1 MSEKI
6 LLVDGHSIANRAF
19 YGVPLLTNSK
29 GVYTNALHGFFNI
42 LWKVIEQEK
51 PDYLGIAFDLKTP
64 TFRHKMYSEYK
75 GTRAGMPEE
84 LRQQIPLLQDLL
96 GKAGVVML
104 TKEGYE
110 ADDVLGTIGKSYSA
124 QNTEVT
130 ILSGDRDL
138 LQLVD
143 ENIKLL
149 IPKTKK
155 GGTEMEEYHIGDVIE
170 KYGVDPAGYLQMKAL
185 MGDPSDN
192 IPGVPA
198 IGEKTA
204 AKIIQTFGTVENAIA
219 SAGEVK
225 PPRASKN
232 LEEFQEQ
239 ARLSL
244 TLATICTDCPEP
256 GEAGKL
262 TEKTF
267 ATKEFVEGLKE
278 YELKSLLQR
287 VLPKVKAAQIKTAA
301 EAAVEKAVKDVAATK
316 EANTN
321 IENDSDQISLDDMVL
336 EEPVKPAATGET
348 TTIAQLAEYLKEH
361 EGPLTLAICGEE
373 GDVCGIAVDQWYV
386 DGTLNEII
394 PIVTPLLEDEGVPK
408 ITFDVK
414 KLYKELQLRRVEMKG
429 EVIDALLAAYL
440 LNPSKDDYA
449 PDELSTIYLD
459 EFAPSEAE
467 ILGTGVKKLRWSQ
480 VEPQVR
486 ADYMTGVTR
495 ILSRAA
501 QPMMKEL
508 ELKGMKMLYDV
519 IERPLAEVLASM
531 ELAGIAV
538 DLSVLDSFGSF
549 LTGEIEKLQQEIYD
563 LAGETF
569 NINSTKQ
576 LGVIL
581 FEKLGLKAGKKT
593 KSGYST
599 SAEVLEKLKWDS
611 PIVAKVLMYR
621 QLTKLQSTY
630 VEGLKGFVVDG
641 KIHSKFKQAVT
652 ATGRLSSTDPNLQNI
667 PIRMDLGRQL
677 RKAFVPSGP
686 DWFFM
691 DADYSQ
697 IELRLLAHMSGDAK
711 MIEAYQS
718 GADIHRMTAS
728 QVMNIPFDEVT
739 PAQRSS
745 AKAVNFGIIYGMSA
759 FSLSDDLGITTRE
772 AAEYIEKYFAQYPSV
787 KDFLDGCVASAK
799 EKGYGETLFGR
810 RRNIEELKASNFNQR
825 SFGERVAKN
834 MPIQGSAADIIKIA
848 MIRVYQR
855 MKEEGLKSR
864 LIVQVHD
871 ELLIEVY
878 RPEAERVRVILE
890 EEMQGAMQLKVP
902 LIIDIHTGENWYE
915 AK

>member
-29 GVYTNALHGFFNI
+29 GVYTNAIHGFFNI

-110 ADDVLGTIGKSYSA
+110 ADDVLGTIGKSYSV

-155 GGTEMEEYHIGDVIE
+155 GGTEMEEYHIADVVE
-170 KYGVDPAGYLQMKAL
+170 KYGVEPAGYLQMKAL

-204 AKIIQTFGTVENAIA
+204 AKIIQTFGNVENAIA
-219 SAGEVK
+219 NVGEVK

-262 TEKTF
+262 TEQTF
-267 ATKEFVEGLKE
+267 ATQQFVEGLKE

-301 EAAVEKAVKDVAATK
+301 VAAVEKAASDVEKAAASTA
-316 EANTN
+316 E
-321 IENDSDQISLDDMVL
+321 ENESDQISLDDMVF
-336 EEPVKPAATGET
+336 EEPVKPTAAGT
-348 TTIAQLAEYLKEH
+348 TTTVAELAENLKDH
-361 EGPLTLAICGEE
+361 TGPLTLAICGEE
-373 GDVCGIAVDQWYV
+373 GDVCGMAVDQWYV
-386 DGTLNEII
+386 DGSLND
-394 PIVTPLLEDEGVPK
+394 IVSVIAHLLEDESVTK

-414 KLYKELQLRRVEMKG
+414 KLYKELQARQVEMKG

-449 PDELSTIYLD
+449 PDELATIYLD
-459 EFAPSEAE
+459 EYVPSEAE

-480 VEPQVR
+480 VEPAVR

-501 QPMMKEL
+501 QPMMQEL
-508 ELKGMKMLYDV
+508 DVKGMKVLYDV

-538 DLSVLDSFGSF
+538 DLSVLESFGSF
-549 LTGEIEKLQQEIYD
+549 LTGEIDKIQLEIYD
-563 LAGETF
+563 LAGESF
-569 NINSTKQ
+569 NINSPKQ

-630 VEGLKGFVVDG
+630 VEGLKGFVVNG
-641 KIHSKFKQAVT
+641 RIHSKFKQAVT

-667 PIRMDLGRQL
+667 PIRMELGRQL
-677 RKAFVPSGP
+677 RKAFVPGGP
-686 DWFFM
+686 DYFFM

-697 IELRLLAHMSGDAK
+697 IELRLLAHMSGDEK
-711 MIEAYQS
+711 MIAAYQS

-739 PAQRSS
+739 PEQRSS

-759 FSLSDDLGITTRE
+759 FSLSDDLGITTKE

-902 LIIDIHTGENWYE
+902 LIIDVHTGENWYE

>member
-29 GVYTNALHGFFNI
+29 GIYTNALHGFFNI
-42 LWKVIEQEK
+42 LWRVIELEK

-84 LRQQIPLLQDLL
+84 LRQQIPLLQDVLD
-96 GKAGVVML
+96 KAGVVML

-110 ADDVLGTIGKSYSA
+110 ADDVLGTIGKKYSA
-124 QNTEVT
+124 RGAEVT

-155 GGTEMEEYHIGDVIE
+155 GGTEMEEYHIADVVE
-170 KYGVDPAGYLQMKAL
+170 KYGVEPAGYLQMKAL

-204 AKIIQTFGTVENAIA
+204 AKIIQTFGSVENAIA
-219 SAGEVK
+219 NVSEVK
-225 PPRASKN
+225 PPRAAKN

-262 TEKTF
+262 TEQTF
-267 ATKEFVEGLKE
+267 ATQQFVEGLKE

-287 VLPKVKAAQIKTAA
+287 VLPKVKAVQMQAA
-301 EAAVEKAVKDVAATK
+301 EEINVEKAAVT
-316 EANTN
+316 E
-321 IENDSDQISLDDMVL
+321 ENESDQLSLDQISLEDMVY
-336 EEPVKPAATGET
+336 EEPAKPAVMGS
-348 TTIAQLAEYLKEH
+348 TITAAELSEKLKNH
-361 EGPLTLAICGEE
+361 TGPLTLAICGEE
-373 GDVCGIAVDQWYV
+373 GDICGLAVDQWYV
-386 DGTLNEII
+386 DGSLNEIVPVI
-394 PIVTPLLEDEGVPK
+394 AQLLEDDSVIK

-414 KLYKELQLRRVEMKG
+414 QLYKELQARQVEMKG

-449 PDELSTIYLD
+449 PDELATIYLD
-459 EFAPSEAE
+459 EYVPSEAE

-480 VEPQVR
+480 VEPMVR
-486 ADYMTGVTR
+486 ADYMTTVTR
-495 ILSRAA
+495 ILSRVA
-501 QPMMKEL
+501 QPMMQEL
-508 ELKGMKMLYDV
+508 EVKGMKVLYDV

-538 DLSVLDSFGSF
+538 DLSVLESFGSF
-549 LTGEIEKLQQEIYD
+549 LTGEIDKIQQEIYD
-563 LAGETF
+563 LAGENF
-569 NINSTKQ
+569 NINSPKQ

-630 VEGLKGFVVDG
+630 VEGLKGFVVNG
-641 KIHSKFKQAVT
+641 RIHSKFKQAVT

-667 PIRMDLGRQL
+667 PIRMELGRQL
-677 RKAFVPSGP
+677 RKAFVPGSP
-686 DWFFM
+686 DYFFM

-711 MIEAYQS
+711 MIEAYNS

-728 QVMNIPFDEVT
+728 QVMNIPFDQVT
-739 PAQRSS
+739 PEQRSS

-759 FSLSDDLGITTRE
+759 FSLSDDLGITTKE

-810 RRNIEELKASNFNQR
+810 RRNIEELKAANFNQR

-848 MIRVYQR
+848 MIKVYQR
-855 MKEEGLKSR
+855 MKAEGLKSR

-878 RPEAERVRVILE
+878 RPETERVRVILE

-902 LIIDIHTGENWYE
+902 LIIDVHTGENWYE

>member
-155 GGTEMEEYHIGDVIE
+155 GGTEMEEYHVTDVVE
-170 KYGVDPAGYLQMKAL
+170 KYGVEPAGYLQMKAL

-219 SAGEVK
+219 NVNEVK

-262 TEKTF
+262 TEQTF
-267 ATKEFVEGLKE
+267 ATQQFVEGLKE

-287 VLPKVKAAQIKTAA
+287 VLPKVKANQVA
-301 EAAVEKAVKDVAATK
+301 EKSIADVEKAAATVAEEK
-316 EANTN
+316 E
-321 IENDSDQISLDDMVL
+321 SDQLSLDDMIY
-336 EEPVKPAATGET
+336 EEPVKPAANGET
-348 TTIAQLAEYLKEH
+348 TSIEELAENLKGH

-373 GDVCGIAVDQWYV
+373 GDVCGMAVDQWYV
-386 DGTLNEII
+386 DGSLNDII
-394 PIVTPLLEDEGVPK
+394 PIITPLLEDESVTK

-414 KLYKELQLRRVEMKG
+414 KLYKELQSRRVEMKG

-449 PDELSTIYLD
+449 PDELATIYLD
-459 EFAPSEAE
+459 EYVPSEAE

-480 VEPQVR
+480 VEPAVR
-486 ADYMTGVTR
+486 ADYMTTVTR
-495 ILSRAA
+495 ILSRVA
-501 QPMMKEL
+501 QPMMQEL
-508 ELKGMKMLYDV
+508 EVKGMKMLYDV

-549 LTGEIEKLQQEIYD
+549 LTGEIDKLQQEIYD

-677 RKAFVPSGP
+677 RKAFVPSGL

-697 IELRLLAHMSGDAK
+697 IELRLLAHMSGDEK
-711 MIEAYQS
+711 MIAAYQS

-759 FSLSDDLGITTRE
+759 FSLSDDLGITTKE

-902 LIIDIHTGENWYE
+902 LTIDIHTGENWYE

>member
-42 LWKVIEQEK
+42 LWRVIELEK
-51 PDYLGIAFDLKTP
+51 PDYLGVAFDLKTP

-84 LRQQIPLLQDLL
+84 LRQQIPLLQDILD
-96 GKAGVVML
+96 KAGVVML

-110 ADDVLGTIGKSYSA
+110 ADDVLGTIGKTYSA
-124 QNTEVT
+124 QGAEVT

-155 GGTEMEEYHIGDVIE
+155 GGTEMEEYHIADVVE
-170 KYGVDPAGYLQMKAL
+170 KYGVEPAGYLQMKAL

-192 IPGVPA
+192 IPGVPS

-219 SAGEVK
+219 SVNEVK
-225 PPRASKN
+225 PPRAAKN

-262 TEKTF
+262 TEQTF
-267 ATKEFVEGLKE
+267 ATQQFVEGLKE

-287 VLPKVKAAQIKTAA
+287 VLPKVKAAQIQAA
-301 EAAVEKAVKDVAATK
+301 TEATVEKAAAALAEEK
-316 EANTN
+316 ES
-321 IENDSDQISLDDMVL
+321 DQLSLDQISLDDVIY
-336 EEPVKPAATGET
+336 EEPARPAAQGTGITAGE
-348 TTIAQLAEYLKEH
+348 LLENLKSH
-361 EGPLTLAICGEE
+361 TGPLTLAICGEE
-373 GDVCGIAVDQWYV
+373 GDICGMAVDQWYV
-386 DGTLNEII
+386 DGSLNEIVPVI
-394 PIVTPLLEDEGVPK
+394 AQLLEDDSVTK

-414 KLYKELQLRRVEMKG
+414 KLYKELQARQVEMKG

-449 PDELSTIYLD
+449 PDELATIYLD
-459 EFAPSEAE
+459 EYVPSEAE

-480 VEPQVR
+480 VEPKVR
-486 ADYMTGVTR
+486 AEYMTTVTR

-501 QPMMKEL
+501 HPMMQEL
-508 ELKGMKMLYDV
+508 EVKGMKVLYDV

-538 DLSVLDSFGSF
+538 DLSVLESFGSF
-549 LTGEIEKLQQEIYD
+549 LTGEIDKIQQEVYD
-563 LAGETF
+563 LAGESF
-569 NINSTKQ
+569 NINSPKQ

-641 KIHSKFKQAVT
+641 RIHSKFKQAVT

-667 PIRMDLGRQL
+667 PIRMELGRQL
-677 RKAFVPSGP
+677 RKAFVPGGS
-686 DWFFM
+686 DYFFM

-711 MIEAYQS
+711 MIEAYNS

-728 QVMNIPFDEVT
+728 QVMNIPFDQVT
-739 PAQRSS
+739 PEQRSS

-759 FSLSDDLGITTRE
+759 FSLSDDLGITTKE

-848 MIRVYQR
+848 MIKVYQR
-855 MKEEGLKSR
+855 MKAEGLKSR

-902 LIIDIHTGENWYE
+902 LIIDVHTGENWYE

>member
-155 GGTEMEEYHIGDVIE
+155 GGTEMEEYHVTDVVE
-170 KYGVDPAGYLQMKAL
+170 KYGVEPAGYLQMKAL

-219 SAGEVK
+219 NVNEVK

-262 TEKTF
+262 TEETF
-267 ATKEFVEGLKE
+267 ATQQFVEGLKE

-287 VLPKVKAAQIKTAA
+287 VLPKVKANQVA
-301 EAAVEKAVKDVAATK
+301 EKSIADVEKAAATVTEEK
-316 EANTN
+316 E
-321 IENDSDQISLDDMVL
+321 SDQLSLDDMSY
-336 EEPVKPAATGET
+336 EEPVKPVANGET
-348 TTIAQLAEYLKEH
+348 TSIEELAENLKDH
-361 EGPLTLAICGEE
+361 KGPLTLAICGEE
-373 GDVCGIAVDQWYV
+373 GDVCGMAVDQWYV
-386 DGTLNEII
+386 DGSLNDII
-394 PIVTPLLEDEGVPK
+394 PIITPLLEDESVTK

-414 KLYKELQLRRVEMKG
+414 KLYKELQSRRVEMKG

-449 PDELSTIYLD
+449 PDELATIYLD
-459 EFAPSEAE
+459 EYVPSEAE

-480 VEPQVR
+480 VEPVVR
-486 ADYMTGVTR
+486 ADYMTTVTR

-501 QPMMKEL
+501 QPMMQEL
-508 ELKGMKMLYDV
+508 EVKGMKMLYDV

-549 LTGEIEKLQQEIYD
+549 LTGEIDKLQQEIYD

-677 RKAFVPSGP
+677 RKAFVPSGS

-697 IELRLLAHMSGDAK
+697 IELRLLAHMSGDEK
-711 MIEAYQS
+711 MIAAYQS

-728 QVMNIPFDEVT
+728 QVMNIPFEEVT

-759 FSLSDDLGITTRE
+759 FSLSDDLGITTKE

-855 MKEEGLKSR
+855 MKEEELKSR

-902 LIIDIHTGENWYE
+902 LTIDIHTGENWYE

>member
-155 GGTEMEEYHIGDVIE
+155 GGTEMEEYHINDVVE
-170 KYGVDPAGYLQMKAL
+170 KYGVEPAGYLQMKAL

-219 SAGEVK
+219 SVGEVK
-225 PPRASKN
+225 PPRAAKN

-262 TEKTF
+262 TEQTF
-267 ATKEFVEGLKE
+267 ATQQFVEGLKE

-287 VLPKVKAAQIKTAA
+287 VLPKVKAAQV
-301 EAAVEKAVKDVAATK
+301 VEKSKQSIAKAADEL
-316 EANTN
+316 EADELTEDNQ
-321 IENDSDQISLDDMVL
+321 SDQISLDDMIYPETEKSVM
-336 EEPVKPAATGET
+336 VGAAI
-348 TTIAQLAEYLKEH
+348 TIAELAENLKGH
-361 EGPLTLAICGEE
+361 SGPLTLTLCGEE
-373 GDVCGIAVDQWYV
+373 GDICGLAVDQWYV
-386 DGTLNEII
+386 DGSLNDII
-394 PIVTPLLEDEGVPK
+394 PVIAHLLEDESVTK

-414 KLYKELQLRRVEMKG
+414 KLYKELQMRRVEMKG

-449 PDELSTIYLD
+449 PDELATIYLD
-459 EFAPSEAE
+459 EYVPSEAE

-480 VEPQVR
+480 VEPAVR
-486 ADYMTGVTR
+486 ADYMMTVSR
-495 ILSRAA
+495 ILSRVA
-501 QPMMKEL
+501 QPMMQEL
-508 ELKGMKMLYDV
+508 EVKGMKVLYDV

-531 ELAGIAV
+531 ELSGIAV

-549 LTGEIEKLQQEIYD
+549 LTGEIDKIQQEVYD
-563 LAGETF
+563 LAGESF
-569 NINSTKQ
+569 NINSPKQ

-630 VEGLKGFVVDG
+630 VEGLKSFVVNG
-641 KIHSKFKQAVT
+641 RIHSKFKQAVT

-667 PIRMDLGRQL
+667 PIRMELGRQL
-677 RKAFVPSGP
+677 RKAFVPGGP
-686 DWFFM
+686 DYFFM

-697 IELRLLAHMSGDAK
+697 IELRLLAHMSGDEK
-711 MIEAYQS
+711 MIAAYQS

-728 QVMNIPFDEVT
+728 QVMNIPFDQVT
-739 PAQRSS
+739 PEQRSS

-759 FSLSDDLGITTRE
+759 FSLSDDLGITTKE
-772 AAEYIEKYFAQYPSV
+772 AAEYIDKYFAQYPSV

-848 MIRVYQR
+848 MIKVYQR

-890 EEMQGAMQLKVP
+890 EEMQGAMQLNVP
-902 LIIDIHTGENWYE
+902 LIIDVHTGENWYE

>member
-29 GVYTNALHGFFNI
+29 GIYTNALHGFFNI

-51 PDYLGIAFDLKTP
+51 PDYLGVAFDLKTP

-84 LRQQIPLLQDLL
+84 LRQQIPLLQDVLE
-96 GKAGVVML
+96 KAGVVML

-110 ADDVLGTIGKSYSA
+110 ADDVLGTIGKTYSA
-124 QNTEVT
+124 QGAEVT

-155 GGTEMEEYHIGDVIE
+155 GGTEMEEYHIADVVE
-170 KYGVDPAGYLQMKAL
+170 KYGVEPAGYLQMKAL

-192 IPGVPA
+192 IPGVPS

-219 SAGEVK
+219 SVGEVK
-225 PPRASKN
+225 PPRAAKN

-262 TEKTF
+262 TEQTF
-267 ATKEFVEGLKE
+267 ATQQFVEGLKE

-287 VLPKVKAAQIKTAA
+287 VLPKVKAAQI
-301 EAAVEKAVKDVAATK
+301 ESDPMSM
-316 EANTN
+316 
-321 IENDSDQISLDDMVL
+321 DQMSLDQMSLDQISLDDMVYA
-336 EEPVKPAATGET
+336 ETIKTAVTGTAITVTEL
-348 TTIAQLAEYLKEH
+348 ANQLKDH
-361 EGPLTLAICGEE
+361 TGQLTVAICGEE
-373 GDVCGIAVDQWYV
+373 DDVCGMAVDQWYV
-386 DGTLNEII
+386 DGSLNEIVPVI
-394 PIVTPLLEDEGVPK
+394 AHLLEDETVTK

-414 KLYKELQLRRVEMKG
+414 KLYKELQARQVEMKG

-449 PDELSTIYLD
+449 PDELATIYLD
-459 EFAPSEAE
+459 EYVPSEAE

-480 VEPQVR
+480 VEPAVR
-486 ADYMTGVTR
+486 ADYMTNVTR

-501 QPMMKEL
+501 KPMMQEL
-508 ELKGMKMLYDV
+508 DVKGMKVLYDV

-538 DLSVLDSFGSF
+538 DLSVLETFGSF
-549 LTGEIEKLQQEIYD
+549 LTGEIDKIQQEVYD
-563 LAGETF
+563 LAGESF
-569 NINSTKQ
+569 NINSPKQ

-641 KIHSKFKQAVT
+641 RIHSKFKQAVT

-667 PIRMDLGRQL
+667 PIRMELGRQL
-677 RKAFVPSGP
+677 RKAFVPGGP
-686 DWFFM
+686 DYFFM

-697 IELRLLAHMSGDAK
+697 IELRLLAHMSGDDK
-711 MIEAYQS
+711 MIAAYNS

-739 PAQRSS
+739 PEQRSS

-759 FSLSDDLGITTRE
+759 FSLSDDLGITTKE
-772 AAEYIEKYFAQYPSV
+772 AADYIEKYFAQYPSV

-855 MKEEGLKSR
+855 MKDEGLKSR

-902 LIIDIHTGENWYE
+902 LIIDVHTGENWYE

>member
-29 GVYTNALHGFFNI
+29 GVYTNAIHGFFNI

-84 LRQQIPLLQDLL
+84 LRQQIPLLQDVLA
-96 GKAGVVML
+96 KAGVVML

-110 ADDVLGTIGKSYSA
+110 ADDVLGTIGKTYSA
-124 QNTEVT
+124 KGTEVT

-155 GGTEMEEYHIGDVIE
+155 GGTEMEEYHIADVVE
-170 KYGVDPAGYLQMKAL
+170 KYGVEPAGYLQMKAL

-204 AKIIQTFGTVENAIA
+204 AKIIQTFGSVENAIA
-219 SAGEVK
+219 NVGEVK

-262 TEKTF
+262 TEQTF

-287 VLPKVKAAQIKTAA
+287 VLPKVKVAQIQTAA
-301 EAAVEKAVKDVAATK
+301 AAAVEKAAAAAA
-316 EANTN
+316 E
-321 IENDSDQISLDDMVL
+321 ENESDQISLDDMVF
-336 EEPVKPAATGET
+336 EEPVKPNAAGIT
-348 TTIAQLAEYLKEH
+348 TTVAGLAENLKGH
-361 EGPLTLAICGEE
+361 SGPLTLAICGEE
-373 GDVCGIAVDQWYV
+373 GDVCGMAVDQWYV
-386 DGTLNEII
+386 DGSLNDII
-394 PIVTPLLEDEGVPK
+394 PVITALLEDESVTK

-414 KLYKELQLRRVEMKG
+414 KLYKELQSRRIEMKG

-459 EFAPSEAE
+459 EYVPSEAE

-480 VEPQVR
+480 VEPAVR

-501 QPMMKEL
+501 QPMMQEL
-508 ELKGMKMLYDV
+508 EVKGMKVLYDV

-538 DLSVLDSFGSF
+538 DLSVLESFGSF
-549 LTGEIEKLQQEIYD
+549 LTGEIDKIQQEVYD
-563 LAGETF
+563 LAGESF
-569 NINSTKQ
+569 NINSPKQ
-576 LGVIL
+576 LGTIL

-630 VEGLKGFVVDG
+630 VEGLKGFVVNG
-641 KIHSKFKQAVT
+641 RIHSKFKQAVT

-667 PIRMDLGRQL
+667 PIRMELGRQL
-677 RKAFVPSGP
+677 RKAFVPGGP
-686 DWFFM
+686 DYFFM

-697 IELRLLAHMSGDAK
+697 IELRLLAHMSGDEK
-711 MIEAYQS
+711 MIAAYQS

-728 QVMNIPFDEVT
+728 QVMNIPFDKVT
-739 PAQRSS
+739 PEQRSS

-759 FSLSDDLGITTRE
+759 FSLSDDLGITTKE

-855 MKEEGLKSR
+855 MKDEGLKSR

-902 LIIDIHTGENWYE
+902 LIIDVHTGENWYE

>member
-29 GVYTNALHGFFNI
+29 GIYTNALHGFFNI
-42 LWKVIEQEK
+42 LWRVIELEK

-84 LRQQIPLLQDLL
+84 LRQQIPLLQDVLD
-96 GKAGVVML
+96 KAGVVML

-110 ADDVLGTIGKSYSA
+110 ADDVLGTIGKNYSA
-124 QNTEVT
+124 RGAEVT

-155 GGTEMEEYHIGDVIE
+155 GGTEMEEYHIADVVE
-170 KYGVDPAGYLQMKAL
+170 KYGVEPAGYLQMKAL

-204 AKIIQTFGTVENAIA
+204 AKIIQTFGSVENAIA
-219 SAGEVK
+219 NVSEVK
-225 PPRASKN
+225 PPRAAKN

-262 TEKTF
+262 TEQTF
-267 ATKEFVEGLKE
+267 ATQQFVEGLKE

-287 VLPKVKAAQIKTAA
+287 VLPKVKAAQMQAA
-301 EAAVEKAVKDVAATK
+301 EEINVEKAAVT
-316 EANTN
+316 E
-321 IENDSDQISLDDMVL
+321 ENESDQLSLDQISLEDMVY
-336 EEPVKPAATGET
+336 EEPAKPAVMGS
-348 TTIAQLAEYLKEH
+348 TITAAELSEKLKNH
-361 EGPLTLAICGEE
+361 TGPLTLAICGEE
-373 GDVCGIAVDQWYV
+373 GDICGMAVDQWYV
-386 DGTLNEII
+386 DGSLNEIVPVI
-394 PIVTPLLEDEGVPK
+394 AQLLEDDSVIK

-414 KLYKELQLRRVEMKG
+414 QLYKELQARQVEMKG

-449 PDELSTIYLD
+449 PDELATIYLD
-459 EFAPSEAE
+459 EYVPSEAE
-467 ILGTGVKKLRWSQ
+467 ILGTGVKKSRWSQ
-480 VEPQVR
+480 VEPMVR
-486 ADYMTGVTR
+486 ADYMTTVTR
-495 ILSRAA
+495 ILSRVA
-501 QPMMKEL
+501 QPMMQEL
-508 ELKGMKMLYDV
+508 EVKGMKVLYDV

-538 DLSVLDSFGSF
+538 DLSVLESFGSF
-549 LTGEIEKLQQEIYD
+549 LTGEIDKIQQEVYD
-563 LAGETF
+563 LAGENF
-569 NINSTKQ
+569 NINSPKQ

-630 VEGLKGFVVDG
+630 VEGLKGFVVNG
-641 KIHSKFKQAVT
+641 RIHSKFKQAVT

-667 PIRMDLGRQL
+667 PIRMELGRQL
-677 RKAFVPSGP
+677 RKAFVPGSP
-686 DWFFM
+686 DYFFM

-711 MIEAYQS
+711 MIEAYNS

-728 QVMNIPFDEVT
+728 QVMNIPFDQVT
-739 PAQRSS
+739 PEQRSS

-759 FSLSDDLGITTRE
+759 FSLSDDLGITTKE
-772 AAEYIEKYFAQYPSV
+772 AAEYIEKYFSQYPSV

-810 RRNIEELKASNFNQR
+810 RRNIEELKAANFNQR

-848 MIRVYQR
+848 MIKVYQR
-855 MKEEGLKSR
+855 MKAEGLKSR

-878 RPEAERVRVILE
+878 RPETERVRVILE

-902 LIIDIHTGENWYE
+902 LIIDVHTGENWYE

>member
-29 GVYTNALHGFFNI
+29 GIYTNAILGFFNI
-42 LWKVIEQEK
+42 LWRVIELEK

-75 GTRAGMPEE
+75 GTRAGLPEE
-84 LRQQIPLLQDLL
+84 LRQQIPLLQEVLD
-96 GKAGVVML
+96 KAGVVML

-124 QNTEVT
+124 KGTKVT

-155 GGTEMEEYHIGDVIE
+155 GGNEMEEYHIADVEE

-204 AKIIQTFGTVENAIA
+204 ARIIQTFGTVENAIA
-219 SAGEVK
+219 NVGEVK
-225 PPRASKN
+225 PTRAAKN
-232 LEEFQEQ
+232 LEEYQEQ

-256 GEAGKL
+256 GKAGKL
-262 TEKTF
+262 TEQTF
-267 ATKEFVEGLKE
+267 ATQAFVEGLKE

-287 VLPKVKAAQIKTAA
+287 ALPRVKAAQKAAAMEAGSGAA
-301 EAAVEKAVKDVAATK
+301 ETAVPES
-316 EANTN
+316 
-321 IENDSDQISLDDMVL
+321 ENESDQISLDDMII
-336 EEPVKPAATGET
+336 EEPARPAATGMAITVME
-348 TTIAQLAEYLKEH
+348 LAERLKGH
-361 EGPLTLAICGEE
+361 TGPLTLAICGEE
-373 GDVCGIAVDQWYV
+373 GDICGMAVDQWYV
-386 DGTLNEII
+386 DGSLNDII
-394 PIVTPLLEDEGVPK
+394 PVITALLEDESVTK

-414 KLYKELQLRRVEMKG
+414 KLYKELQSRRVEMKG

-449 PDELSTIYLD
+449 PDELATIYLN

-486 ADYMTGVTR
+486 AEYMAGVTR
-495 ILSRAA
+495 ILNRAA
-501 QPMMKEL
+501 EPMMNEL
-508 ELKGMKMLYDV
+508 KLKGMNALYEM

-531 ELAGIAV
+531 ELHGIAV
-538 DLSVLDSFGSF
+538 DLSVLETFGSF
-549 LTGEIEKLQQEIYD
+549 LTGEIEKLQQEIYE
-563 LAGETF
+563 LAGESF
-569 NINSTKQ
+569 NINSTRQ
-576 LGVIL
+576 LGVVL
-581 FEKLGLKAGKKT
+581 FEKLGLKAGKRT

-599 SAEVLEKLKWDS
+599 SAEVLEKLKWEN

-641 KIHSKFKQAVT
+641 RIHSKFKQAVT

-686 DWFFM
+686 DYFFM

-697 IELRLLAHMSGDAK
+697 IELRLLAHMSGDEK
-711 MIEAYQS
+711 MIEAYKS

-728 QVMNIPFDEVT
+728 QVMNIPFEEIT

-787 KDFLDGCVASAK
+787 KAFLDGCVASAR

-855 MKEEGLKSR
+855 MKQEGLKSR

-890 EEMQGAMQLKVP
+890 EEMQGATPLKVP
-902 LIIDIHTGENWYE
+902 LVIDIHTGDNWYE

>member
-1 MSEKI
+1 MNEKI

-29 GVYTNALHGFFNI
+29 GVYTNAVFGFFNI
-42 LWKVIEQEK
+42 LWRVIELEK
-51 PDYLGIAFDLKTP
+51 PSYLGIAFDLKTP
-64 TFRHKMYSEYK
+64 TFRHQMYSEYK
-75 GTRAGMPEE
+75 GTRAGMPDE
-84 LRQQIPLLQDLL
+84 LRQQIPILQEVLD
-96 GKAGVVML
+96 KAGVTML

-110 ADDVLGTIGKSYSA
+110 ADDVLGTLGKAYSA
-124 QNTEVT
+124 KGQEVV

-143 ENIKLL
+143 DHITLL

-155 GGTEMEEYHIGDVIE
+155 GGTEMEVYHQAEVEE

-192 IPGVPA
+192 IPGVPS

-204 AKIIQTFGTVENAIA
+204 SKIIQTYHTVENAIA
-219 SAGEVK
+219 HVSELK
-225 PPRASKN
+225 PPRAAKN
-232 LEEFQEQ
+232 LEEFQDQ

-244 TLATICTDCPEP
+244 TLATICTNCPDP

-262 TEKTF
+262 TESTF
-267 ATKEFVEGLKE
+267 ATQSFVEALKE
-278 YELKSLLQR
+278 YEFKSLLQR
-287 VLPKVKAAQIKTAA
+287 VLPKIQKQEAN
-301 EAAVEKAVKDVAATK
+301 AAVVK
-316 EANTN
+316 E
-321 IENDSDQISLDDMVL
+321 EHPSDETVQMTLDDLPMTAGAASISVSDL
-336 EEPVKPAATGET
+336 EETITGC
-348 TTIAQLAEYLKEH
+348 Q
-361 EGPLTLAICGEE
+361 GPLTIAICGEE
-373 GDVCGIAVDQWYV
+373 SEVCGIAVNENYV
-386 DGTLNEII
+386 DA
-394 PIVTPLLEDEGVPK
+394 PLDEVMAVLKPALEDEGIMK

-414 KLYKELQLRRVEMKG
+414 KLYKELQPRGIEMKG
-429 EVIDALLAAYL
+429 PVMDALLAAYL

-449 PDELSTIYLD
+449 PDELSKIYLD

-467 ILGTGVKKLRWSQ
+467 ILGIGVKKLHWSQ
-480 VEPQVR
+480 VEPKVR
-486 ADYMTGVTR
+486 SNYMKGITR
-495 ILSRAA
+495 ILSKVAE
-501 QPMMKEL
+501 PMMREL
-508 ELKGMKMLYDV
+508 KLKGMDTLYET
-519 IERPLAEVLASM
+519 IELPLAEVLASM
-531 ELAGIAV
+531 ELSGIAV
-538 DLSVLDSFGSF
+538 DLSVLDHFGEF
-549 LTGEIEKLQQEIYD
+549 LKEEIEKLQQEIYQ
-563 LAGETF
+563 LAGKSF

-576 LGVIL
+576 LGSIL
-581 FEKLGLKAGKKT
+581 FEKLGLRAGKKT

-599 SAEVLEKLKWDS
+599 SAEVLEKLKWEH

-630 VEGLKGFVVDG
+630 VEGLKGFVVNG

-677 RKAFVPSGP
+677 RKAFVPSSP
-686 DWFFM
+686 DYFFM

-697 IELRLLAHMSGDAK
+697 IELRLLAHMSGDEK
-711 MIEAYQS
+711 LIEAYQS

-728 QVMNIPFDEVT
+728 QVMQIPFDEVT

-745 AKAVNFGIIYGMSA
+745 AKAVNFGIIYGISA
-759 FSLSDDLGITTRE
+759 FSLSDDLGISTKE
-772 AAEYIEKYFAQYPSV
+772 AGEYIDKYFAQYPRV
-787 KDFLDGCVASAK
+787 KGFLEGCVASAK
-799 EKGYGETLFGR
+799 EKGYGETIFGR
-810 RRNIEELKASNFNQR
+810 RRNIEELRASNFNQR

-855 MKEEGLKSR
+855 MKREGLRSR

-871 ELLIEVY
+871 ELLVEVY
-878 RPEAERVRVILE
+878 RPEAEKVRIILE
-890 EEMQGAMQLKVP
+890 EEMQGAAPLKVP
-902 LIIDIHTGENWYE
+902 LVIDVHTGENWYE

>member
-155 GGTEMEEYHIGDVIE
+155 GGTEMEEYHINDVVE
-170 KYGVDPAGYLQMKAL
+170 KYGVEPAGYLQMKAL

-204 AKIIQTFGTVENAIA
+204 AKIIQTFGTVENAIVNVN
-219 SAGEVK
+219 EVK

-262 TEKTF
+262 TEQTF
-267 ATKEFVEGLKE
+267 ATQQFVEGLKE

-287 VLPKVKAAQIKTAA
+287 VLPKVKAAQV
-301 EAAVEKAVKDVAATK
+301 VEKSKQSIAKAADELKADELT
-316 EANTN
+316 EDNQ
-321 IENDSDQISLDDMVL
+321 SDQISLDDMIYPETEKSVM
-336 EEPVKPAATGET
+336 VGAAI
-348 TTIAQLAEYLKEH
+348 TIAELAENLKGH
-361 EGPLTLAICGEE
+361 SGPLTLTLCGEE
-373 GDVCGIAVDQWYV
+373 GDICGLAMDQWYV
-386 DGTLNEII
+386 DGSLNDII
-394 PIVTPLLEDEGVPK
+394 PVIAHLLEDESVTK

-414 KLYKELQLRRVEMKG
+414 KLYKELQMRRVEMKG

-449 PDELSTIYLD
+449 PDELATIYLD
-459 EFAPSEAE
+459 EYVPSEAE

-480 VEPQVR
+480 VEPVVR
-486 ADYMTGVTR
+486 ADYMMTVSR
-495 ILSRAA
+495 ILSRVA
-501 QPMMKEL
+501 QPMMQEL
-508 ELKGMKMLYDV
+508 EVKGMKVLYDV

-531 ELAGIAV
+531 ELSGIAV

-549 LTGEIEKLQQEIYD
+549 LTGEIDKIQQEVYD
-563 LAGETF
+563 LAGESF
-569 NINSTKQ
+569 NINSPKQ

-630 VEGLKGFVVDG
+630 VEGLKGFVVNG
-641 KIHSKFKQAVT
+641 RIHSKFKQAVT

-667 PIRMDLGRQL
+667 PIRMELGRQL
-677 RKAFVPSGP
+677 RKAFVPGGP
-686 DWFFM
+686 DYFFM

-697 IELRLLAHMSGDAK
+697 IELRLLAHMSGDEK
-711 MIEAYQS
+711 MIAAYQS

-728 QVMNIPFDEVT
+728 QVMNIPFDQVT
-739 PAQRSS
+739 PEQRSS

-759 FSLSDDLGITTRE
+759 FSLSDDLGITTKE
-772 AAEYIEKYFAQYPSV
+772 AAEYIDKYFAQYPSV

-855 MKEEGLKSR
+855 MKEEALKSR

-902 LIIDIHTGENWYE
+902 LIIDVHTGENWYE

>member
-29 GVYTNALHGFFNI
+29 GIYTNALHGFFNI
-42 LWKVIEQEK
+42 LWRVIELEK

-84 LRQQIPLLQDLL
+84 LRQQIPLLQDVLD
-96 GKAGVVML
+96 KAGVVML

-110 ADDVLGTIGKSYSA
+110 ADDVLGTIGKNYSA
-124 QNTEVT
+124 RGAEVT

-155 GGTEMEEYHIGDVIE
+155 GGTEMEEYHIADVVE
-170 KYGVDPAGYLQMKAL
+170 KYGVEPAGYLQMKAL

-204 AKIIQTFGTVENAIA
+204 AKIIQTFGSVENAIA
-219 SAGEVK
+219 NVSEVK
-225 PPRASKN
+225 PPRAAKN

-262 TEKTF
+262 TEQTF
-267 ATKEFVEGLKE
+267 ATQQFVEGLKE

-287 VLPKVKAAQIKTAA
+287 VLPKVKAAQMQAA
-301 EAAVEKAVKDVAATK
+301 EEINVEKAAVT
-316 EANTN
+316 E
-321 IENDSDQISLDDMVL
+321 ENESDQLSLDQISLEDMVY
-336 EEPVKPAATGET
+336 EEPAKPAVMGS
-348 TTIAQLAEYLKEH
+348 TITAAELSEKLKNH
-361 EGPLTLAICGEE
+361 TGPLTLAICGEE
-373 GDVCGIAVDQWYV
+373 GDICGLAVDQWYV
-386 DGTLNEII
+386 DGSLNEIVPVI
-394 PIVTPLLEDEGVPK
+394 AQLLEDDSVIK

-414 KLYKELQLRRVEMKG
+414 QLYKELQARQVEMKG

-449 PDELSTIYLD
+449 PDELATIYLD
-459 EFAPSEAE
+459 EYVPSEAE

-480 VEPQVR
+480 VEPMVR
-486 ADYMTGVTR
+486 ADYMTTVTR
-495 ILSRAA
+495 ILSRVA
-501 QPMMKEL
+501 QPMMQEL
-508 ELKGMKMLYDV
+508 EVKGMKVLYDV

-538 DLSVLDSFGSF
+538 DLSVLESFGSF
-549 LTGEIEKLQQEIYD
+549 LTGEIDKIQQEIYD
-563 LAGETF
+563 LAGENF
-569 NINSTKQ
+569 NINSPKQ

-630 VEGLKGFVVDG
+630 VEGLKGFVVNG
-641 KIHSKFKQAVT
+641 RIHSKFKQAVT

-667 PIRMDLGRQL
+667 PIRMELGRQL
-677 RKAFVPSGP
+677 RKAFVPGSP
-686 DWFFM
+686 DYFFM

-711 MIEAYQS
+711 MIEAYNS

-728 QVMNIPFDEVT
+728 QVMNIPFDQVT
-739 PAQRSS
+739 PEQRSS

-759 FSLSDDLGITTRE
+759 FSLSDDLGITTKE

-799 EKGYGETLFGR
+799 AKGYGETLFGR
-810 RRNIEELKASNFNQR
+810 RRNIEELKAANFNQR

-848 MIRVYQR
+848 MIKVYQR
-855 MKEEGLKSR
+855 MKVEGLKSR

-878 RPEAERVRVILE
+878 RPETERVRVILE

-902 LIIDIHTGENWYE
+902 LIIDVHTGENWYE

>member
-29 GVYTNALHGFFNI
+29 GIYTNALHGFFNI
-42 LWKVIEQEK
+42 LWRVIELEK

-84 LRQQIPLLQDLL
+84 LRQQIPLLQDVLD
-96 GKAGVVML
+96 KAGVVML

-110 ADDVLGTIGKSYSA
+110 ADDVLGTIGKNYSA
-124 QNTEVT
+124 RGAEVT

-155 GGTEMEEYHIGDVIE
+155 GGTEMEEYHIADVVE
-170 KYGVDPAGYLQMKAL
+170 KYGVEPAGYLQMKAL

-204 AKIIQTFGTVENAIA
+204 AKIIQTFGSVENAIA
-219 SAGEVK
+219 NVSEVK
-225 PPRASKN
+225 PPRAAKN

-262 TEKTF
+262 TEQTF
-267 ATKEFVEGLKE
+267 ATLQFVEGLKE

-287 VLPKVKAAQIKTAA
+287 VLPKVKAAQMQAAEETNVEKAAVTEENESDQLSLEDMVYEEPAKPAVMGSTITAA
-301 EAAVEKAVKDVAATK
+301 ELSEK
-316 EANTN
+316 
-321 IENDSDQISLDDMVL
+321 
-336 EEPVKPAATGET
+336 
-348 TTIAQLAEYLKEH
+348 LKNH
-361 EGPLTLAICGEE
+361 TGPLTLAICGEE
-373 GDVCGIAVDQWYV
+373 GDICGMAVDQWYV
-386 DGTLNEII
+386 DGSLNEIVPVI
-394 PIVTPLLEDEGVPK
+394 AQLLEDDSVIK

-414 KLYKELQLRRVEMKG
+414 QLYKELQARQVEMKG

-449 PDELSTIYLD
+449 PDELATIYLD
-459 EFAPSEAE
+459 EYVPSEAE

-480 VEPQVR
+480 VEPMVR
-486 ADYMTGVTR
+486 ADYMTTVTR
-495 ILSRAA
+495 ILSRVA
-501 QPMMKEL
+501 QPMMQEL
-508 ELKGMKMLYDV
+508 EVKGMKVLYDV

-538 DLSVLDSFGSF
+538 DLSVLESFGSF
-549 LTGEIEKLQQEIYD
+549 LTGEIDKIQQEVYD
-563 LAGETF
+563 LAGENF
-569 NINSTKQ
+569 NINSPKQ

-630 VEGLKGFVVDG
+630 VEGLKGFVVNG
-641 KIHSKFKQAVT
+641 RIHSKFKQAVT

-667 PIRMDLGRQL
+667 PIRMELGRQL
-677 RKAFVPSGP
+677 RKAFVPGSP
-686 DWFFM
+686 DYFFM

-711 MIEAYQS
+711 MIEAYNS

-728 QVMNIPFDEVT
+728 QVMNIPFDQVT
-739 PAQRSS
+739 PEQRSS

-759 FSLSDDLGITTRE
+759 FSLSDDLGITTKE

-810 RRNIEELKASNFNQR
+810 RRNIEELKAANFNQR

-848 MIRVYQR
+848 MIKVYQR
-855 MKEEGLKSR
+855 MKAEGLKSR

-878 RPEAERVRVILE
+878 RPETERVRVILE

-902 LIIDIHTGENWYE
+902 LIIDVHTGENWYE

>member
-155 GGTEMEEYHIGDVIE
+155 GGTEMEEYHINDVVE
-170 KYGVDPAGYLQMKAL
+170 KYGVEPAGYLQMKAL

-219 SAGEVK
+219 SVGEVK
-225 PPRASKN
+225 PPRAAKN

-262 TEKTF
+262 TEQTF
-267 ATKEFVEGLKE
+267 ATQQFVEGLKE

-287 VLPKVKAAQIKTAA
+287 VLPKVKAAQV
-301 EAAVEKAVKDVAATK
+301 VEKSKQSIAKAADEL
-316 EANTN
+316 EADELTEDNQ
-321 IENDSDQISLDDMVL
+321 SDQISLDDMIYPETEKSVM
-336 EEPVKPAATGET
+336 VGAAI
-348 TTIAQLAEYLKEH
+348 TIAELAENLKGH
-361 EGPLTLAICGEE
+361 SGPLTLTLCGEE
-373 GDVCGIAVDQWYV
+373 GDICGLAVDQWYV
-386 DGTLNEII
+386 DGSLNDII
-394 PIVTPLLEDEGVPK
+394 PVIAHLLEDESVTK

-414 KLYKELQLRRVEMKG
+414 KLYKELQMRRVEMKG

-449 PDELSTIYLD
+449 PDELATIYLD
-459 EFAPSEAE
+459 EYVPSEAE

-480 VEPQVR
+480 VEPAVR
-486 ADYMTGVTR
+486 ADYMMTVSR
-495 ILSRAA
+495 ILSRVA
-501 QPMMKEL
+501 QPMMQEL
-508 ELKGMKMLYDV
+508 EVKGMKVLYDV

-531 ELAGIAV
+531 ELSGIAV

-549 LTGEIEKLQQEIYD
+549 LTGEIDKIQQEVYD
-563 LAGETF
+563 LAGESF
-569 NINSTKQ
+569 NINSPKQ

-630 VEGLKGFVVDG
+630 VEGLKSFVVNG
-641 KIHSKFKQAVT
+641 RIHSKFKQAVT

-667 PIRMDLGRQL
+667 PIRMELGRQL
-677 RKAFVPSGP
+677 RKAFVPGGP
-686 DWFFM
+686 DYFFM

-697 IELRLLAHMSGDAK
+697 IELRLLAHMSGDEK
-711 MIEAYQS
+711 MIAAYQS

-728 QVMNIPFDEVT
+728 QVMNIPFDQVT
-739 PAQRSS
+739 PEQRSS

-759 FSLSDDLGITTRE
+759 FSLSDDLGITTKE
-772 AAEYIEKYFAQYPSV
+772 AAEYIDKYFAQYPSV

-848 MIRVYQR
+848 MIKVYQR

-902 LIIDIHTGENWYE
+902 LIIDVHTGENWYE

>member
-51 PDYLGIAFDLKTP
+51 PDYLGIAFDLNTP

-155 GGTEMEEYHIGDVIE
+155 GGTEMEEYHINDVVE
-170 KYGVDPAGYLQMKAL
+170 KYGVEPAGYLQMKAL

-204 AKIIQTFGTVENAIA
+204 AKIIQTFGTVENAIVNVN
-219 SAGEVK
+219 EVK

-256 GEAGKL
+256 GQAGKL
-262 TEKTF
+262 TEQTF
-267 ATKEFVEGLKE
+267 ATQQFVEGLKE

-287 VLPKVKAAQIKTAA
+287 VLPKVKAAQV
-301 EAAVEKAVKDVAATK
+301 VEKSKQSIAKAADELKADELT
-316 EANTN
+316 EDNQ
-321 IENDSDQISLDDMVL
+321 SDQISLDDMIYPETEKSVT
-336 EEPVKPAATGET
+336 VGAAI
-348 TTIAQLAEYLKEH
+348 TIAELAENLKGH
-361 EGPLTLAICGEE
+361 SGPLTLTLCGEE
-373 GDVCGIAVDQWYV
+373 GDFCGMSVDQWYV
-386 DGTLNEII
+386 DGSLNDII
-394 PIVTPLLEDEGVPK
+394 PVIAHLLEDESVTK

-414 KLYKELQLRRVEMKG
+414 KLYKELQMRRVEMKG

-449 PDELSTIYLD
+449 PDELATIYLD
-459 EFAPSEAE
+459 EYVPSEAE

-480 VEPQVR
+480 VEPAVR
-486 ADYMTGVTR
+486 ADYMMTVSR
-495 ILSRAA
+495 ILSRVA
-501 QPMMKEL
+501 QPMMQEL
-508 ELKGMKMLYDV
+508 EVKGMKVLYDV

-531 ELAGIAV
+531 ELSGIAV

-549 LTGEIEKLQQEIYD
+549 LTGEIDKIQQEVYD
-563 LAGETF
+563 LAGESF
-569 NINSTKQ
+569 NINSPKQ

-630 VEGLKGFVVDG
+630 VEGLKNFVVDG
-641 KIHSKFKQAVT
+641 RIHSKFKQAVT

-667 PIRMDLGRQL
+667 PIRMELGRQL
-677 RKAFVPSGP
+677 RKAFVPGSP
-686 DWFFM
+686 DYFFM

-697 IELRLLAHMSGDAK
+697 IELRLLAHMSGDEK
-711 MIEAYQS
+711 MIAAYQS

-728 QVMNIPFDEVT
+728 QVMNIPFDQVT
-739 PAQRSS
+739 PEQRSS

-759 FSLSDDLGITTRE
+759 FSLSDDLGITTKE
-772 AAEYIEKYFAQYPSV
+772 AAEYIDKYFAQYPSV

-810 RRNIEELKASNFNQR
+810 RRNIEELKASNYNQR

-848 MIRVYQR
+848 MIKVYQR

-902 LIIDIHTGENWYE
+902 LIIDVHTGENWYE

>member
-1 MSEKI
+1 MNEKI

-124 QNTEVT
+124 LNTEVT

-155 GGTEMEEYHIGDVIE
+155 GGTEMEEYHINDVVE
-170 KYGVDPAGYLQMKAL
+170 KYGVEPAGYLQMKAL

-219 SAGEVK
+219 NVNEVK

-244 TLATICTDCPEP
+244 TLATICTDCPKP
-256 GEAGKL
+256 GQAGKL
-262 TEKTF
+262 TEQTF
-267 ATKEFVEGLKE
+267 ATQQFVEGLKE

-287 VLPKVKAAQIKTAA
+287 VLPKVKAAQV
-301 EAAVEKAVKDVAATK
+301 VEKSKQSVAKAAADLK
-316 EANTN
+316 VDEMAD
-321 IENDSDQISLDDMVL
+321 ENQSDQISLDDMIYP
-336 EEPVKPAATGET
+336 EAEKPVTVGATI
-348 TTIAQLAEYLKEH
+348 TIAELAENMKVH
-361 EGPLTLAICGEE
+361 SGPLTLTLCGEE
-373 GDVCGIAVDQWYV
+373 GDICGLAVDQWYV
-386 DGTLNEII
+386 DGSLND
-394 PIVTPLLEDEGVPK
+394 IVPVIAHLLENESVTK

-414 KLYKELQLRRVEMKG
+414 KLYKELQARQVEMRG

-449 PDELSTIYLD
+449 PDELATIYLD
-459 EFAPSEAE
+459 EYVPSEDE

-480 VEPQVR
+480 VEPAVR
-486 ADYMTGVTR
+486 ADYMTTVTR
-495 ILSRAA
+495 ILSRVAK
-501 QPMMKEL
+501 PMMQEL
-508 ELKGMKMLYDV
+508 EVKGMKVLYDV

-538 DLSVLDSFGSF
+538 DLSVLESFGSF
-549 LTGEIEKLQQEIYD
+549 LTGEIEKIQQEVYD
-563 LAGETF
+563 LAGESF
-569 NINSTKQ
+569 NINSPKQ

-581 FEKLGLKAGKKT
+581 FEKLGLRAGKKT

-599 SAEVLEKLKWDS
+599 SAEVLEKLKWES

-630 VEGLKGFVVDG
+630 VEGLKGFVVNG
-641 KIHSKFKQAVT
+641 RIHSKFKQAVT

-667 PIRMDLGRQL
+667 PIRMELGRQL
-677 RKAFVPSGP
+677 RKAFVPGSP
-686 DWFFM
+686 DYFFM

-711 MIEAYQS
+711 MIEAYNS

-728 QVMNIPFDEVT
+728 QVMNIPFEEVT
-739 PAQRSS
+739 PEQRSS

-759 FSLSDDLGITTRE
+759 FSLSDDLGITTKE

-848 MIRVYQR
+848 MIKVYQH
-855 MKEEGLKSR
+855 MKQEGLRSR

-878 RPEAERVRVILE
+878 RPEAERVRSILE

-902 LIIDIHTGENWYE
+902 LIIDVHTGENWYE

>member
-155 GGTEMEEYHIGDVIE
+155 GGTEMEEYHINDVVE
-170 KYGVDPAGYLQMKAL
+170 KYGVEPAGYLQMKAL

-219 SAGEVK
+219 SVGEVK
-225 PPRASKN
+225 PPRAAKN

-262 TEKTF
+262 TEQTF
-267 ATKEFVEGLKE
+267 ATQPFVEGLKE

-287 VLPKVKAAQIKTAA
+287 VLPKVKAAQV
-301 EAAVEKAVKDVAATK
+301 VEKSMQSVAKAAADLKADELT
-316 EANTN
+316 EDNQ
-321 IENDSDQISLDDMVL
+321 SDQISLDDMIYPETEKSVT
-336 EEPVKPAATGET
+336 VGAAI
-348 TTIAQLAEYLKEH
+348 TIAELAENLKGH
-361 EGPLTLAICGEE
+361 SGPLTLTLCGEE
-373 GDVCGIAVDQWYV
+373 GDFCGLAVDQWYV
-386 DGTLNEII
+386 DGSLNDII
-394 PIVTPLLEDEGVPK
+394 PVIAHLLEDESVTK

-414 KLYKELQLRRVEMKG
+414 KLYKELQSRQVEMKG

-449 PDELSTIYLD
+449 PDELATIYLD
-459 EFAPSEAE
+459 EYVPSEAE

-480 VEPQVR
+480 VEPAVR
-486 ADYMTGVTR
+486 ADYMMTVSR
-495 ILSRAA
+495 ILSRVA
-501 QPMMKEL
+501 QPMMQEL
-508 ELKGMKMLYDV
+508 EVKGMKVLYDV

-531 ELAGIAV
+531 ELSGIAV

-549 LTGEIEKLQQEIYD
+549 LTGEIDKIQQEVYD
-563 LAGETF
+563 LAGESF
-569 NINSTKQ
+569 NINSPKQ

-630 VEGLKGFVVDG
+630 VEGLKSFVVNG
-641 KIHSKFKQAVT
+641 RIHSKFKQAVT

-667 PIRMDLGRQL
+667 PIRMELGRQL
-677 RKAFVPSGP
+677 RKAFVPGGP
-686 DWFFM
+686 DYFFM

-697 IELRLLAHMSGDAK
+697 IELRLLAHMSGDEK
-711 MIEAYQS
+711 MIAAYQS

-728 QVMNIPFDEVT
+728 QVMNIPFDQVT
-739 PAQRSS
+739 PEQRSS

-759 FSLSDDLGITTRE
+759 FSLSDDLGITTKE
-772 AAEYIEKYFAQYPSV
+772 AAEYIDKYFAQYPSV

-848 MIRVYQR
+848 MIKVYQR

-902 LIIDIHTGENWYE
+902 LIIDVHTGENWYE